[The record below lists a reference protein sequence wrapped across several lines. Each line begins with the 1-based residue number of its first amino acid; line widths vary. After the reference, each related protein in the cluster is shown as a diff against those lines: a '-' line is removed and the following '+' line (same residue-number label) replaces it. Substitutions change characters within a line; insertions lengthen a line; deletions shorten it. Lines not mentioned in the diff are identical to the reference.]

1 MFIFTTFINRLK
13 FLICLVNFLFCIF
26 ALLSFYNIFVIIYY
40 FCFNRSL
47 NGGGRSMATI
57 HILDCPGFQ
66 NPATCGRIMG
76 AGLEDLCHNY
86 TQERLQ
92 SLFHDSTFLTQQER
106 YLQVKGKTAF

>member
-1 MFIFTTFINRLK
+1 
-13 FLICLVNFLFCIF
+13 
-26 ALLSFYNIFVIIYY
+26 
-40 FCFNRSL
+40 
-47 NGGGRSMATI
+47 MATI

-106 YLQVKGKTAF
+106 YLQVEGIAAFEFIYFFKLGWYFFFFFKKM

>member
-1 MFIFTTFINRLK
+1 MLK
-13 FLICLVNFLFCIF
+13 LFF
-26 ALLSFYNIFVIIYY
+26 H
-40 FCFNRSL
+40 RSL
-47 NGGGRSMATI
+47 SGSGRSMATI

-86 TQERLQ
+86 CQERLQ

-106 YLQVKGKTAF
+106 YLQVKQISDYVNGSFL